1 MELVARVKSALRRYT
16 LYNTNNKENNNI
28 EINGLVID
36 KEKHKCMLY
45 EKEID
50 LTPMEF
56 DILLYLATNRGKVIS
71 SEELF
76 ENDVF
81 SYCQKLTTL
90 IIPDGVKSIGNY
102 AFSGCTS
109 LTSITIPDG
118 VTSIGE
124 AAFDSCTS
132 LTSIV
137 VSDSVTTIDK
147 RAFNNCYNLTTVYYG
162 GTSIDWND
170 ISIDDGDGYLI
181 RATRY
186 YYSESEPSS
195 SGNYWH
201 YVDGIPTP
209 W

>member
-1 MELVARVKSALRRYT
+1 M
-16 LYNTNNKENNNI
+16 
-28 EINGLVID
+28 
-36 KEKHKCMLY
+36 
-45 EKEID
+45 
-50 LTPMEF
+50 
-56 DILLYLATNRGKVIS
+56 
-71 SEELF
+71 
-76 ENDVF
+76 
-81 SYCQKLTTL
+81 
-90 IIPDGVKSIGNY
+90 IPDGVASIGNY